1 MARYMSGAVL
11 SATVEAI
18 RSQVR
23 ISEEDAVKAAG
34 IALHIGQQIGRNW
47 DESAQGDQMDDV
59 KSLTGE
65 DVVSDGWDVFVDKLD
80 SAHLPD

>member
-11 SATVEAI
+11 SATVAAI
-18 RSQVR
+18 RSATR
-23 ISEEDAVKAAG
+23 ISEEDAIKAAG

-65 DVVSDGWDVFVDKLD
+65 DVVSDAWDVFMENLD
-80 SAHLPD
+80 AAEVS